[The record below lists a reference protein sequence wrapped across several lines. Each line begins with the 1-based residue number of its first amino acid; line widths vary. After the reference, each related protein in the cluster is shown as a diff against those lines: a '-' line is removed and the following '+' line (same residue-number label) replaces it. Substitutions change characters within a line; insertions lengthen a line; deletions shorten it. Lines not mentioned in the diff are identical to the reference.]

1 MALVVETGAVVPGAD
16 SYVSL
21 ANARAFA
28 ASYGLALPADDAE
41 AEAALRNGA
50 VYVGLQEPS
59 MCGRRVSAS
68 QSLAYPRQGVSLY
81 GFALALAPGVIPPQ
95 VIHAQVVAAVE
106 YGAGTDVRASS
117 DGRVTETERVEGAV
131 TVSYFNNGA
140 TGATT
145 TITAAM
151 DALRPL
157 LCGSVNGASFNVYR
171 G

>member
-1 MALVVETGAVVPGAD
+1 MALVVEDGSVTPGAD

-21 ANARAFA
+21 ANARALA
-28 ASYGLALPADDAE
+28 ASYGLALPADDIA

-50 VYVGLQEPS
+50 IYVGLQEPS

-68 QSLAYPRQGVSLY
+68 QSLAYPRQGVSLD
-81 GFALALAPGVIPPQ
+81 GFALASDVIPPQ
-95 VIHAQVVAAVE
+95 IIHAQVVAAVE

>member
-21 ANARAFA
+21 ANARALA
-28 ASYGLALPADDAE
+28 ASYGLTLPADNAE

-59 MCGRRVSAS
+59 MCGRRVSAA

-81 GFALALAPGVIPPQ
+81 GFALASDVITPQ
-95 VIHAQVVAAVE
+95 IIHAQVVAAVE

-145 TITAAM
+145 TITAAL

>member
-1 MALVVETGAVVPGAD
+1 MALVVETGAIVHGAD

-21 ANARAFA
+21 ADARALA
-28 ASYGLALPADDAE
+28 TGYGLTLPADDTE

-59 MCGRRVSAS
+59 MCGRRVSAA

-81 GFALALAPGVIPPQ
+81 GFALAHDIIPPQ

-106 YGAGTDVRASS
+106 YGLGTDVRASS

-145 TITAAM
+145 TITAAL

>member
-1 MALVVETGAVVPGAD
+1 MALVVETGAIVPGAD

-21 ANARAFA
+21 ANARALA
-28 ASYGLALPADDAE
+28 ASYGLALPADDTE

-68 QSLAYPRQGVSLY
+68 QSLAYPRQGVSVY
-81 GFALALAPGVIPPQ
+81 GFSLASDVIPPQ

-106 YGAGTDVRASS
+106 YGLGTDVRASS
-117 DGRVTETERVEGAV
+117 DGRVTESERVEGAV

-145 TITAAM
+145 TITAAL

>member
-1 MALVVETGAVVPGAD
+1 MALVVEDGSIVPGAD

-21 ANARAFA
+21 ADARALA
-28 ASYGLALPADDAE
+28 AGYGLTLPADDTE
-41 AEAALRNGA
+41 AEVALRNGA
-50 VYVGLQEPS
+50 VYVGLQEPA

-68 QSLAYPRQGVSLY
+68 QALAYPRQGVSLY
-81 GFALALAPGVIPPQ
+81 GFALASDVIPPQ
-95 VIHAQVVAAVE
+95 VIHAQIVAAVE

-140 TGATT
+140 TGSAT

-151 DALRPL
+151 DAMRPL
-157 LCGSVNGASFNVYR
+157 LCGSANGVSFNVYR

>member
-1 MALVVETGAVVPGAD
+1 MALVVEDGSVTPGAD

-21 ANARAFA
+21 ANARALA

-41 AEAALRNGA
+41 AEVALRNGA

-68 QSLAYPRQGVSLY
+68 QSLAYPRRGVSLY
-81 GFALALAPGVIPPQ
+81 GFALASDVIPPQ
-95 VIHAQVVAAVE
+95 IVHAQVVAAVE

-145 TITAAM
+145 TISAAM

>member
-21 ANARAFA
+21 ADARTLAEK
-28 ASYGLALPADDAE
+28 YGKALPVDDTE

-50 VYVGLQEPS
+50 VYVGLQERV
-59 MCGRRVSAS
+59 MCGFRVSPD
-68 QSLAYPRQGVSLY
+68 QSLAYPRRNVFVY
-81 GFALALAPGVIPPQ
+81 GFPVASNTIPAQ
-95 VIHAQVVAAVE
+95 LINAQVLAAVE
-106 YGAGTDVRASS
+106 YGAGTDVRAST
-117 DGRVTETERVEGAV
+117 DGRTTSTERVEGAV
-131 TVSYFNNGA
+131 TVEYFNNGT

>member
-1 MALVVETGAVVPGAD
+1 MALVVETGGIVPGAD

-21 ANARAFA
+21 AGARALA

-41 AEAALRNGA
+41 AEVALRNGA

-81 GFALALAPGVIPPQ
+81 GFALASDVIPPQ

>member
-1 MALVVETGAVVPGAD
+1 MALVVEDGSVTPGAD

-21 ANARAFA
+21 ANARALA
-28 ASYGLALPADDAE
+28 ASYGLALPADNTE
-41 AEAALRNGA
+41 AEVALRNGA
-50 VYVGLQEPS
+50 VYVGLQEPF
-59 MCGRRVSAS
+59 MCGRRVSAA

-81 GFALALAPGVIPPQ
+81 GFSLASDVIPPQ
-95 VIHAQVVAAVE
+95 IVHAQVVAAVE
-106 YGAGTDVRASS
+106 YGLGTDVRASS

-145 TITAAM
+145 TITAAL

>member
-1 MALVVETGAVVPGAD
+1 MALVVEDGSVTPGAD

-21 ANARAFA
+21 ANARTLA
-28 ASYGLALPADDAE
+28 ASYGLALPADETA

-81 GFALALAPGVIPPQ
+81 GFALASDVIPPQ
-95 VIHAQVVAAVE
+95 LIHAQVVAAVE
-106 YGAGTDVRASS
+106 YGLGTDVRASS
-117 DGRVTETERVEGAV
+117 DGRVTESERVEGAV

-145 TITAAM
+145 TITAAL